1 MASVGAGVGF
11 LLAMILFAGLRE
23 KLAKCEGIPQAFQGV
38 PIVLVTASI
47 LSLSFMG
54 FGGVI
59 EGLFK

>member
-1 MASVGAGVGF
+1 
-11 LLAMILFAGLRE
+11 MILFAGLRE